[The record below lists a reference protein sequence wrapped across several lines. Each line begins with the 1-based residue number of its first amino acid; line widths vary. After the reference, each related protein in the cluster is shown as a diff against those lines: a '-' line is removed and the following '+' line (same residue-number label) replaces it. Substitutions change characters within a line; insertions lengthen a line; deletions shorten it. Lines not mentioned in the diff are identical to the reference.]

1 MNLSNLRTVG
11 KNWLF
16 QILCLIYLNYA
27 AYTVM
32 MRARVNVKVDLIQ
45 KFINLYHRYENLN
58 LKITF
63 FLISLQ
69 ILHLYWLTTD
79 VVLQKMFGRNFFIF
93 PKTFLPIFVV
103 IDYIEIPALL
113 SAIIFYSYLIR
124 SKRSTAKK
132 NYLFLGMLAVQ
143 IVHIFWITDEVV
155 YSSLFNSTFIE
166 IPYVLSWIA
175 ILIDYLEL
183 PVMADLFYRIIKKE
197 KSRNHSCVAR
207 IRLFLTMDLPL

>member
-1 MNLSNLRTVG
+1 MQLT
-11 KNWLF
+11 
-16 QILCLIYLNYA
+16 LI
-27 AYTVM
+27 
-32 MRARVNVKVDLIQ
+32 MRPRVNVKADLIQ
-45 KFINLYHRYENLN
+45 KYNNLYHRYENLN

-69 ILHLYWLTTD
+69 IIHLYWQTTA
-79 VVLQKMFGRNFFIF
+79 VVFQKIFVSSVFIV
-93 PKTFLPIFVV
+93 PKAFLPICVV

-143 IVHIFWITDEVV
+143 VVHIFWITDDVV
-155 YSSLFNSTFIE
+155 YNSLFNYSFIE

-183 PVMADLFYRIIKKE
+183 PVMVDLFYRIIKKE
-197 KSRNHSCVAR
+197 KR
-207 IRLFLTMDLPL
+207 

>member
-1 MNLSNLRTVG
+1 M
-11 KNWLF
+11 
-16 QILCLIYLNYA
+16 IYLNHA
-27 AYTVM
+27 AYTLIL
-32 MRARVNVKVDLIQ
+32 RPRVNVKVDLIQ
-45 KFINLYHRYENLN
+45 KFIILYHRYENLN

-79 VVLQKMFGRNFFIF
+79 VVLQKMFGRTFFIF

-113 SAIIFYSYLIR
+113 SANIFYSYLVR

-155 YSSLFNSTFIE
+155 YSSLFNYSFIE
-166 IPYVLSWIA
+166 IPYLLSWIA

-183 PVMADLFYRIIKKE
+183 AVMVDLFYRIIKQE
-197 KSRNHSCVAR
+197 KK
-207 IRLFLTMDLPL
+207 